1 MNSFGGLFDSLK
13 QLIVDSVV
21 NVITNPETSVAG
33 ITDPLTQTAGG
44 FSAESYQ
51 MVANIAKTVILP
63 IAGVI
68 LTYVAVQE
76 LITMTTDRNNMHER
90 DSWDIFLWIFK
101 TSIAVLLVSN
111 AFLITDEIIKAGTY
125 IVLQAT
131 PVINNP
137 SPAETTQNIAD
148 ALMELDMFS
157 VAFVGIAFWASM
169 VVYLVLKAIVILI
182 IITRFVEIYMYMS
195 VSPIPYSTFTSREL
209 SGVGINYIKNI
220 ISLALQGI
228 IIMISVSIFSAL
240 RVTFAVKVVNPGDS
254 SASLIWI
261 AIQSLLLI
269 GALTLSVIKSRK
281 IAQSIVDAH

>member
-13 QLIVDSVV
+13 QLMVDSVV

-101 TSIAVLLVSN
+101 TSIAVLLV
-111 AFLITDEIIKAGTY
+111 L
-125 IVLQAT
+125 
-131 PVINNP
+131 
-137 SPAETTQNIAD
+137 
-148 ALMELDMFS
+148 
-157 VAFVGIAFWASM
+157 
-169 VVYLVLKAIVILI
+169 
-182 IITRFVEIYMYMS
+182 
-195 VSPIPYSTFTSREL
+195 
-209 SGVGINYIKNI
+209 
-220 ISLALQGI
+220 
-228 IIMISVSIFSAL
+228 
-240 RVTFAVKVVNPGDS
+240 
-254 SASLIWI
+254 
-261 AIQSLLLI
+261 
-269 GALTLSVIKSRK
+269 
-281 IAQSIVDAH
+281 